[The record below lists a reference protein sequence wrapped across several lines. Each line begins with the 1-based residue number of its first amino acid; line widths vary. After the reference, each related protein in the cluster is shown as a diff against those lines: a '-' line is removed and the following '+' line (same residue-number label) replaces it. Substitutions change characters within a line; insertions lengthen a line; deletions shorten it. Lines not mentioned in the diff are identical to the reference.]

1 MLRRSSGRS
10 VSALVALL
18 AALALVGAAC
28 NNDDATVG
36 EETDTGAATTEPA
49 SETTPPPPETSD
61 IGSTGV
67 TVSATNFQF
76 TPPNPTVA
84 SGETIVFR
92 DAHPST
98 PHSFTVDGTDIDAV
112 ASGMQSVD
120 VVIDLDPGEY
130 DFHCRFHSQMQ
141 GTLTVT

>member
-1 MLRRSSGRS
+1 MRRSPRS
-10 VSALVALL
+10 STFALVAVL

-28 NNDDATVG
+28 SDDPTVD
-36 EETDTGAATTEPA
+36 EPTDTGAATTEPA
-49 SETTPPPPETSD
+49 ETTTPGPPETSD

-76 TPPNPTVA
+76 TPTDPTVA

>member
-1 MLRRSSGRS
+1 MRRSPRRS
-10 VSALVALL
+10 TSALVAAL

-28 NNDDATVG
+28 SDDATVG
-36 EETDTGAATTEPA
+36 EPTDTGAPTTAPA
-49 SETTPPPPETSD
+49 ETTTPAPPETSD

-76 TPPNPTVA
+76 TPPNPSVA